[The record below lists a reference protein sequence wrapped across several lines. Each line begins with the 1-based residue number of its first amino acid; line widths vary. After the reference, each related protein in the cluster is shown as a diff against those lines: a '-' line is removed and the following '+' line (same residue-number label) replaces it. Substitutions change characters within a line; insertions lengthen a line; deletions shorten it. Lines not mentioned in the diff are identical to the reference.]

1 MDLRK
6 LPWQTGQGDYVR
18 SREIE
23 SMNLAIEIIQRRSRT
38 GCRVIGNALL
48 MWVLVSGS
56 LWGSPRDF
64 GRHVEGIADPEL
76 LLLVNKTQRLDS
88 ISIPL
93 DLVDLTGLV
102 PAFRPGIQV
111 RKIVLKDLTEMIA
124 AAGRDHAKL
133 RVFRR

>member
-1 MDLRK
+1 
-6 LPWQTGQGDYVR
+6 
-18 SREIE
+18 
-23 SMNLAIEIIQRRSRT
+23 MNLAIEIIRMPARPWRRGWQGS
-38 GCRVIGNALL
+38 RVISNVLL
-48 MWVLVSGS
+48 MCLLISGS
-56 LWGSPRDF
+56 LWGSPEDF
-64 GRHVEGIADPEL
+64 RRHVEGIADPEL

>member
-1 MDLRK
+1 
-6 LPWQTGQGDYVR
+6 
-18 SREIE
+18 
-23 SMNLAIEIIQRRSRT
+23 MNRVIKIIQRPARLRRRSRM

-48 MWVLVSGS
+48 MCLLVSGS

-88 ISIPL
+88 TCIPL
-93 DLVDLTGLV
+93 DLVDLTGIL
-102 PAFRPGIQV
+102 PAFKPGIRV